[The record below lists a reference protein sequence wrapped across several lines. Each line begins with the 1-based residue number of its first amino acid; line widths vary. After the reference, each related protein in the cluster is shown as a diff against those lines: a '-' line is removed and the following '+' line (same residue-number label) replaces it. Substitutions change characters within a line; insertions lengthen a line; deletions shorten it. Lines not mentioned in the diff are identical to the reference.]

1 MLAGVQGI
9 RIIISIVFITAFIV
23 TIMVEKRDSGVN
35 GDTVLLNKCV
45 TPSKFGPVF
54 STGQYC
60 LLVGA
65 GETAAFL
72 FLLRVVTLARE
83 HH

>member
-1 MLAGVQGI
+1 
-9 RIIISIVFITAFIV
+9 
-23 TIMVEKRDSGVN
+23 VEKRDSGVN
-35 GDTVLLNKCV
+35 GDTILLNKCV
-45 TPSKFGPVF
+45 SPGKSGPVF

-72 FLLRVVTLARE
+72 FLFMVVTLARE

>member
-1 MLAGVQGI
+1 MQAGVQGI

-23 TIMVEKRDSGVN
+23 TIMVEKTLESME
-35 GDTVLLNKCV
+35 TVLLNKCV

-72 FLLRVVTLARE
+72 FLRVVTLARE

>member
-1 MLAGVQGI
+1 MSLSHL
-9 RIIISIVFITAFIV
+9 IIFF
-23 TIMVEKRDSGVN
+23 KWLY
-35 GDTVLLNKCV
+35 GDTILLNKCV
-45 TPSKFGPVF
+45 SPGKSGPVF

-72 FLLRVVTLARE
+72 FLFMVVTLARE